1 MVLATPVAGSGMQD
15 SVPVFLVYE
24 DIGTEA
30 YPATRHCNLFI
41 NEEMNISHSSALLG
55 SGTNDTAHANH
66 EWLDKTELGQGRKD
80 KKVLYNTVHSMIQ
93 VMKISG
99 YLEILSETSS
109 CRVQSEVPN
118 L

>member
-1 MVLATPVAGSGMQD
+1 MCTN
-15 SVPVFLVYE
+15 
-24 DIGTEA
+24 I
-30 YPATRHCNLFI
+30 I
-41 NEEMNISHSSALLG
+41 NEGMNISHSSALLG

-109 CRVQSEVPN
+109 GRVQSEVPN